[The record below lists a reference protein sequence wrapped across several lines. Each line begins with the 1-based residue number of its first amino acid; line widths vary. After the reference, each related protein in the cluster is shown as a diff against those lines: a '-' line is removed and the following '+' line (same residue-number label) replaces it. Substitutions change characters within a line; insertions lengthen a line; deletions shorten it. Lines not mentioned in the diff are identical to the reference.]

1 MRDPES
7 GEKAHISTY
16 DCRQGYYQT
25 FVWECDKWLTAFVCM
40 GRLLEF
46 NRTPFGMRNAGQTF
60 VRAMQL
66 ILRKL
71 RQFAESYV
79 DDCAV
84 FSDVWRLHLMH
95 IDSFLATMRNEGVM
109 LNLGK
114 CCFAQHT
121 VKFCGKLI
129 GSGSRRP
136 DPDKVAAVREIAI
149 PETKKQLRST
159 LGLFNYFRKHIH
171 ALSLIHI

>member
-1 MRDPES
+1 M
-7 GEKAHISTY
+7 
-16 DCRQGYYQT
+16 
-25 FVWECDKWLTAFVCM
+25 L
-40 GRLLEF
+40 GRL
-46 NRTPFGMRNAGQTF
+46 
-60 VRAMQL
+60 VRAVQL

-71 RQFAESYV
+71 RQFAESHI

-95 IDSFLATMRNEGVM
+95 IDSFLATMRNEGVT

-121 VKFCGKLI
+121 VKFCGELI

-136 DPDKVAAVREIAI
+136 DPDKVAAVGEIAI
-149 PETKKQLRST
+149 PETKNT
-159 LGLFNYFRKHIH
+159 
-171 ALSLIHI
+171 AP